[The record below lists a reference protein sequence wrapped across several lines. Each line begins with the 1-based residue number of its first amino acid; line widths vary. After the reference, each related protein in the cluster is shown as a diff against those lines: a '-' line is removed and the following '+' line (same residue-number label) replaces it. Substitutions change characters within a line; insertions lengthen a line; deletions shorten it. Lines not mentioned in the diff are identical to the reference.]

1 MAMKTLRHG
10 PGFDITLA
18 LALASMVSFVL
29 YGLVV
34 HRAGQAVFTY
44 LPSNLILAWIPLGLA
59 VWLSTL
65 LRKNLWSSWPTLV
78 VTALW
83 LMFLPNSFYMITD
96 LVHLSGIYAE
106 DLVVTTA
113 VFFAF
118 ALTGLLLGYMSLY
131 LVHLRLRE
139 RLQAHF
145 AFGFVLLTLLM
156 CSLAIYIGRDLRW
169 NSWDVLVSPSGLL
182 FDLTYRLFHPS
193 EYGTILVV
201 AGGFFVLLVG
211 LYVSLL
217 RLVRALRHV
226 PKL

>member
-1 MAMKTLRHG
+1 MKTLRHG
-10 PGFDITLA
+10 PGFEITLA
-18 LALASMVSFVL
+18 LAVASGVSFVL
-29 YGLVV
+29 YGLIV
-34 HRAGQAVFTY
+34 HRAGQAVYTY
-44 LPSNLILAWIPLGLA
+44 LPSNLVLAWIPLGLA
-59 VWLSTL
+59 VWLSKL
-65 LRKNLWSSWPTLV
+65 LRTSLWSSWPALIVST
-78 VTALW
+78 LW

-96 LVHLSGIYAE
+96 LVHLGGIYAG
-106 DLVVTTA
+106 DLVVSSV

-139 RLQAHF
+139 RLQARY
-145 AFGFVLLTLLM
+145 AFGLVIATLLI

-182 FDLTYRLFHPS
+182 FDLSYRLLHPS
-193 EYGTILVV
+193 EYGTIFAV

-217 RLVRALRHV
+217 RLIRALSKV